1 MLRVQFY
8 RNLADFS
15 PVAHLDGVGEG
26 VGDSPVPI
34 QGDDTQVEDRSR
46 RGQNICKIE
55 VMKYIGRSREM
66 IHRWRIEAVEA
77 RTSVKERS

>member
-1 MLRVQFY
+1 MYVHRYV
-8 RNLADFS
+8 
-15 PVAHLDGVGEG
+15 
-26 VGDSPVPI
+26 
-34 QGDDTQVEDRSR
+34 QGDDKQVEDRGR
-46 RGQNICKIE
+46 RGQNICKRE